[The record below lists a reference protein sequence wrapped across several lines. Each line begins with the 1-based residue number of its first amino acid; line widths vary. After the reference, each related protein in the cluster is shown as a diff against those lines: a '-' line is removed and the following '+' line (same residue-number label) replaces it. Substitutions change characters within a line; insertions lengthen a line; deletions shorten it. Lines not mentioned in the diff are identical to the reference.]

1 MTLIFYWCSYPVN
14 AYEVIY
20 YYILF
25 ICLLFCV
32 EGRCMWRLLVGV
44 YISPS
49 TTWGLGTKLWPVGWQ
64 LVPLPTELSGQPDPV
79 SVLSLLSPKKFPGE
93 ELKERRQAFPSSQSQ
108 DKGGYSEVHF
118 GPFLQSCSFKRQV
131 LTLTTGLL
139 MREYYLFPLLSC
151 FQPCFHDCWQPGH
164 GSLHRIIATRQRQPC
179 NPFSLLLGKKI
190 FLSLKI

>member
-1 MTLIFYWCSYPVN
+1 
-14 AYEVIY
+14 
-20 YYILF
+20 
-25 ICLLFCV
+25 
-32 EGRCMWRLLVGV
+32 MWRLLVGV

-49 TTWGLGTKLWPVGWQ
+49 TTWGGLGTKLWPVGWQ

-93 ELKERRQAFPSSQSQ
+93 ELKERREAFPSSQSQ

-118 GPFLQSCSFKRQV
+118 GPFHQSCSFKRQA

-139 MREYYLFPLLSC
+139 MREYYLFPFLSC
-151 FQPCFHDCWQPGH
+151 FQACFHDCWEHGH
-164 GSLHRIIATRQRQPC
+164 SSLHRIITARQRQPC